1 MARQMHRRSFLRTL
15 TSLPF
20 DQHPALHK
28 ALTPQPLNLTTGLE
42 PYQPNSKLSAEDAR
56 HLLRRTC
63 FAPTPAELETATKMT
78 PAEAVEHLLRPLP
91 SPPIPEWYDT
101 DPLSPS
107 ELRRLTEEER
117 RAYRQQQFQQI
128 FELIRWWYDLMIA
141 ADFSLREKM
150 VFFFHNHFTS
160 GFVQVK
166 VPHYML
172 TQNMLFR
179 EYAFGNLK
187 ELTEKI
193 VYDPAMLVY
202 LNGNVNTLRRP
213 NENFGRELLEL
224 FTMGEGNYTEWDI
237 VEVSRVCTGWFNT
250 FHKPYY
256 DFDPFPKNP
265 RLRRHDYLSKSIF
278 GEIIDPQVN
287 DDMSTAEIRERGM
300 AEVPQLIDLIF
311 RQQFDESR
319 GYDPSHPYY
328 GKSIAAVFFAA
339 KLYRTF
345 VYEIV
350 DPTIVAALADLLV
363 ENNFQLKPVL
373 KTLLQSAH
381 FFDPQLRGAQIKSPL
396 DFTVGLLRMYPFVEL
411 YRNNQRTWNS
421 ILRSVTSVNTILG
434 LRLLQP
440 PDVSGWP
447 GHRDWL
453 NTFTYPYR
461 NAVSDLAIQTL
472 LQQSPT
478 VLYQFAQQFPSF
490 QTNVRTFVSE
500 ATSYLLAFPP
510 LESEF
515 DNLVETLL
523 DGAPEYE
530 WSDIAQ
536 NAQTVIPRLRAFF
549 QATMKL
555 PQFQLT

>member
-1 MARQMHRRSFLRTL
+1 
-15 TSLPF
+15 
-20 DQHPALHK
+20 
-28 ALTPQPLNLTTGLE
+28 
-42 PYQPNSKLSAEDAR
+42 
-56 HLLRRTC
+56 
-63 FAPTPAELETATKMT
+63 
-78 PAEAVEHLLRPLP
+78 
-91 SPPIPEWYDT
+91 
-101 DPLSPS
+101 
-107 ELRRLTEEER
+107 
-117 RAYRQQQFQQI
+117 
-128 FELIRWWYDLMIA
+128 
-141 ADFSLREKM
+141 M

-160 GFVQVK
+160 GFVEVK

-179 EYAFGNLK
+179 EYAFGNLQ

-237 VEVSRVCTGWFNT
+237 VE
-250 FHKPYY
+250 
-256 DFDPFPKNP
+256 
-265 RLRRHDYLSKSIF
+265 RRHDYLSKSIF

-300 AEVPQLIDLIF
+300 AEIPQLIDLIF

-319 GYDPSHPYY
+319 GYDATHPYY
-328 GKSIAAVFFAA
+328 GKSVAAVFFAT

-345 VYEIV
+345 VYEIAE
-350 DPTIVAALADLLV
+350 PNIVAALADLLV

-373 KTLLQSAH
+373 RTLLQSAH

-396 DFTVGLLRMYPFVEL
+396 DFTIGLLRMYPFVEL

-421 ILRSVTSVNTILG
+421 ILRSVTSVNTVLG

-440 PDVSGWP
+440 
-447 GHRDWL
+447 L
-453 NTFTYPYR
+453 
-461 NAVSDLAIQTL
+461 
-472 LQQSPT
+472 
-478 VLYQFAQQFPSF
+478 
-490 QTNVRTFVSE
+490 
-500 ATSYLLAFPP
+500 
-510 LESEF
+510 
-515 DNLVETLL
+515 LL

-530 WSDIAQ
+530 WGDIAK
-536 NAQTVIPRLRAFF
+536 NAQTVIPRLQAFF